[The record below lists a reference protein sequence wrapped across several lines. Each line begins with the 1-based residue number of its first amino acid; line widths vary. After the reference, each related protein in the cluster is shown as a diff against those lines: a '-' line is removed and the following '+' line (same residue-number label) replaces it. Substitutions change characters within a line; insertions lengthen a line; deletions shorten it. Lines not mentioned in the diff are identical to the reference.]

1 MSIFQRKDRTQMVA
15 EEKILHCIEA
25 EADVVLKN
33 VDDSIVTAEHCR
45 NIKALADAYAAING
59 WG

>member
-15 EEKILHCIEA
+15 EEKILHCIEKEA
-25 EADVVLKN
+25 EHVERSQM
-33 VDDSIVTAEHCR
+33 DDSEKHCK
-45 NIKALADAYAAING
+45 NIKLLAEAYAAING